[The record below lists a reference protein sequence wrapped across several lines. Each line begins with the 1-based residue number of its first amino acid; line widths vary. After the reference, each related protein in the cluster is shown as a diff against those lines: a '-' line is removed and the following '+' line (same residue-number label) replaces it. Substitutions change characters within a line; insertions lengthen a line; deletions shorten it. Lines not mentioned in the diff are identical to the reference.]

1 MIGSSTICLSD
12 KSLLGSMARA
22 SRPASRARNNAAAH
36 RRTGAF
42 NAYRGV
48 CALQTWRDTD
58 EGAAAHSS
66 ELRAGTML
74 RPWIEASGRSAL
86 LVSGPVRSGKTALVV
101 EACAEVCLRR
111 QVPVIIVPRSTRL
124 VEHRLDLATRLGA
137 PAFVDGASAVAMRV
151 LHCEIG
157 ALYARAVPATQS
169 ALALP
174 SASERVLQ
182 LRELLPRLPLD
193 RFRPAADPTRYLESL
208 ADYFNA
214 LVKADVS
221 PEAYTQ
227 WTTRGSDVAAAP
239 PPGEGGKELLGR
251 AEHDELAA
259 AYEAWWAR
267 KRDSGELD
275 ADDAVHLAGQ
285 ALRAALAAGQ
295 ADVCAAVWQQTVDA
309 VAVDDAQ
316 DFTPAQA
323 RLVSALAGACRK
335 ALVCGD
341 WTGTLDHFRGASQDN
356 LAAFKREL
364 QQPVAELA
372 LAAPEPLP
380 PPLLVE
386 AASEA
391 DVIAEWAAA
400 QHGPVVVAARSR
412 HDCAALQVA
421 LALRG
426 AHCRPGRG
434 ALLASDEARTL
445 LSLLRAALAAEGDC
459 DRELLALASARLLPA
474 YRADNLATLRQG
486 ANRSHAT
493 VHALLREGGEG
504 ARKLLADVAA
514 LGALAG
520 QGAGLADLVQR
531 ACELSG
537 LDALADAGAERRLSR
552 VVDALARAAEAVAP
566 GAAAS
571 ADAAMV
577 LARVDRL
584 AALGGPADESDEP
597 ADGEV
602 RVLTLHALV
611 AAHDPGSLGAL
622 VIARCADGRL
632 PSSRRAAAALPVPR
646 SLVGAPREADGVSA
660 EGPFAAAPHNRAA
673 HVAAERALLDCA
685 LARAA
690 GPCLVTKA
698 LNDKPSR
705 FFEGMEWASL
715 VRRDAAA
722 VAEQAVQVEEAPP
735 LEALVD
741 MSHSRLADY
750 EACPLRFFG
759 RRVARVPATP
769 PLVLGSALHVAV
781 ERVCLDGD
789 AASAFTEAWADE
801 MNAQPPPEGFMSREH
816 VDALR
821 THGLKVATQFAARP
835 RPFPVVQVEHR
846 FQFEWRGASVVG
858 VIDLVEKLPSGG
870 TCLVDFKSNTTD
882 SVKLKRKAKDNVQ
895 LALYAWAYQVQTGSL
910 PELVAIE
917 SIETGARV
925 AETPSPALIEKV
937 QARLSA
943 AMAGI
948 RAQRFDPTPSPL
960 TCSQCPLKRTC
971 YYSAA

>member
-1 MIGSSTICLSD
+1 M
-12 KSLLGSMARA
+12 
-22 SRPASRARNNAAAH
+22 
-36 RRTGAF
+36 RR
-42 NAYRGV
+42 
-48 CALQTWRDTD
+48 
-58 EGAAAHSS
+58 
-66 ELRAGTML
+66 
-74 RPWIEASGRSAL
+74 WIEASGRSAL
-86 LVSGPVRSGKTALVV
+86 LVSGAVRSGKTALVV
-101 EACAEVCLRR
+101 EACAEVCLQG

-137 PAFVDGASAVAMRV
+137 PAFVEGASAVALRV

-157 ALYARAVPATQS
+157 ALHARAVPATQS
-169 ALALP
+169 AFALP
-174 SASERVLQ
+174 SASERMLQ
-182 LRELLPRLPLD
+182 LREVLPRLPLD
-193 RFRPAADPTRYLESL
+193 RFRPAADPARYLQSL
-208 ADYFNA
+208 AEYFTA

-227 WTTRGSDVAAAP
+227 WARG
-239 PPGEGGKELLGR
+239 PGADGDGKQLLGR
-251 AEHDELAA
+251 VEHDELAA
-259 AYEAWWAR
+259 AYDAWWAH
-267 KRDSGELD
+267 KRASGELD

-285 ALRAALAAGQ
+285 ALRAALASGQ
-295 ADVCAAVWQQTVDA
+295 PGLVDLCAAVWQMPVDA

-335 ALVCGD
+335 ALACGD
-341 WTGTLDHFRGASQDN
+341 WANTLDHFRGASQN
-356 LAAFKREL
+356 NFAAFKRAL
-364 QQPVAELA
+364 PQPVAELA
-372 LAAPEPLP
+372 LAAATTLP

-386 AASEA
+386 AANEA

-400 QHGPVVVAARSR
+400 QSGPVVVAARSR

-445 LSLLRAALAAEGDC
+445 LALLRAALAAENDC
-459 DRELLALASARLLPA
+459 DRELLALASARLLPG
-474 YRADNLATLRQG
+474 YRADNLAALRQG

-493 VHALLREGGEG
+493 VHALLREGGDG

-537 LDALADAGAERRLSR
+537 LDALADTGAERRLAR

-571 ADAAMV
+571 ADAAAV
-577 LARVDRL
+577 LARVDGL
-584 AALGGPADESDEP
+584 AALGGPADENDEP
-597 ADGEV
+597 ADAEV
-602 RVLTLHALV
+602 RVVTLHALV

-622 VIARCADGRL
+622 VLARCADGRL
-632 PSSRRAAAALPVPR
+632 PSSRRAAVALPVPR
-646 SLVGAPREADGVSA
+646 SLVGAPREVDGVGA
-660 EGPFAAAPHNRAA
+660 EGPFAAAPHDRTA

-698 LNDKPSR
+698 LSDKPSR

-715 VRRDAAA
+715 VRRDGATD
-722 VAEQAVQVEEAPP
+722 AEPAQDDAPP
-735 LEALVD
+735 SLQALVD

-769 PLVLGSALHVAV
+769 PLVLGSALHSAV
-781 ERVCLDGD
+781 ERVCQGGD
-789 AASAFTEAWADE
+789 AALAFSQAWAE
-801 MNAQPPPEGFMSREH
+801 QMSAQPPPEGFLSREH

-821 THGLKVATQFAARP
+821 THGLKVATEFAARP
-835 RPFPVVQVEHR
+835 RPNRVAQVEHR

-882 SVKLKRKAKDNVQ
+882 SSKLKRKAKDNVQ
-895 LALYAWAYQVQTGSL
+895 LALYAWAFQQQTGAL
-910 PELVAIE
+910 PELVALE

-925 AETPSPALIEKV
+925 AEPPSLALIEKV

-948 RAQRFDPTPSPL
+948 RAQKFDPTPSPVA
-960 TCSQCPLKRTC
+960 CSQCPLKRTC
-971 YYSAA
+971 FYSAA